1 MQIVELEMVP
11 LSLRPVLQR
20 LYDMKTTQ
28 SALREGVLF
37 STKRN
42 NYYYDTGTGKVIV
55 LDDDTSYIFRV
66 LFDPT
71 LSAETFLISLT
82 KVDPNAVK
90 NLLQTIDAERL
101 FQRPPL
107 LSMGKEIA
115 AGVTDTEQKVEQII
129 LEVTEQCNFRCK
141 YCVYSEDF
149 SGNRDFGNRRMP
161 TEIAFKAIDWALEN
175 SGAKLA
181 ITFYGGEPLLNFK
194 LMKAV
199 IERSQ
204 AKRGN
209 KEIVYSFTS
218 NMSLMTREIA
228 TYLAQVP
235 NLYIMASIDGPRT
248 VHDAYRVYANDAP
261 TFEDSIG
268 GLRILA
274 DAYAGSHMPV
284 NINAV
289 LTPPFGFEKLE
300 QVNAYFESLDWL
312 PATCHVNITYPSYG
326 TCPGLDEYYDK
337 ITGNPKY
344 ALHGMFD
351 RLGRIESET
360 PFVLEWFVQHGIQMW
375 SVHEGQQR
383 IESHGDKL
391 MNYIRFWQAAGESE
405 KTSIRT
411 RDRIR
416 QIVSSGHF
424 AGGFVPYGYRA
435 VDKGRVN
442 KRDQPVKDLEI
453 DPEEAA
459 WVREVFEK
467 VANEGASGYAM
478 ARMLNDRGLCTRQ
491 GARFQSVN
499 IRRMI
504 RHEGYTGYLIT
515 KAARSEFIQELQ
527 IVDEKLFARANE
539 VIDCRSKKLAQ
550 EKNIAAK
557 TNNPTLLA
565 GIVVCAHCGAKMSAF
580 LHTDRYKLA
589 DGTIRE
595 KVQAKYNCYQR
606 GQKLRACDGQSLYLA
621 ERVDAVVLEV
631 VHDIF
636 RRIQQE
642 PYDRSI
648 EQKLRQENGERERQ
662 KQAAEKKIKAAQY
675 KQKRYE
681 DEVIR
686 CLDGQSRFSE
696 EMLARLIAEAETEV
710 RQAKEEYA
718 ELLRNDTTRA
728 TIQQIRSYYDE
739 FLGWANEFDLATIPR
754 KRAILGQLIEK
765 VEVGKGYKVTVHLRM
780 SYAQFLGIEG
790 NGEIQVRKDVCA

>member
-1 MQIVELEMVP
+1 MVYWDEQGNTVEISKADQLWLDDGYFKTQQAHLP
-11 LSLRPVLQR
+11 PDAPRAALSYRV
-20 LYDMKTTQ
+20 
-28 SALREGVLF
+28 
-37 STKRN
+37 STK
-42 NYYYDTGTGKVIV
+42 
-55 LDDDTSYIFRV
+55 
-66 LFDPT
+66 
-71 LSAETFLISLT
+71 
-82 KVDPNAVK
+82 
-90 NLLQTIDAERL
+90 
-101 FQRPPL
+101 
-107 LSMGKEIA
+107 
-115 AGVTDTEQKVEQII
+115 
-129 LEVTEQCNFRCK
+129 
-141 YCVYSEDF
+141 
-149 SGNRDFGNRRMP
+149 
-161 TEIAFKAIDWALEN
+161 
-175 SGAKLA
+175 
-181 ITFYGGEPLLNFK
+181 
-194 LMKAV
+194 
-199 IERSQ
+199 
-204 AKRGN
+204 
-209 KEIVYSFTS
+209 
-218 NMSLMTREIA
+218 
-228 TYLAQVP
+228 
-235 NLYIMASIDGPRT
+235 
-248 VHDAYRVYANDAP
+248 
-261 TFEDSIG
+261 
-268 GLRILA
+268 
-274 DAYAGSHMPV
+274 
-284 NINAV
+284 
-289 LTPPFGFEKLE
+289 E
-300 QVNAYFESLDWL
+300 QVDHNDI
-312 PATCHVNITYPSYG
+312 PMQ
-326 TCPGLDEYYDK
+326 K
-337 ITGNPKY
+337 IKCRKFAQQQGWRVVMEKAEKGISGSKVSASKRDVIQELRQEAGNGSFDILLVY
-344 ALHGMFD
+344 MFD

-648 EQKLRQENGERERQ
+648 EQKLRQENGEQERQ

-780 SYAQFLGIEG
+780 RSFWG
-790 NGEIQVRKDVCA
+790 

>member
-1 MQIVELEMVP
+1 MVYWDEQGNTVEISKADQLWLDDGYFKTQQAHLP
-11 LSLRPVLQR
+11 PDAPRAALSYRV
-20 LYDMKTTQ
+20 
-28 SALREGVLF
+28 
-37 STKRN
+37 STKGQVDHNDIPMQKIKCRKFAQQQ
-42 NYYYDTGTGKVIV
+42 GWRVVMEKAEKGISGSKVSASKRDVIQE
-55 LDDDTSYIFRV
+55 LRQEAGNGS
-66 LFDPT
+66 FD
-71 LSAETFLISLT
+71 I
-82 KVDPNAVK
+82 
-90 NLLQTIDAERL
+90 LL
-101 FQRPPL
+101 
-107 LSMGKEIA
+107 
-115 AGVTDTEQKVEQII
+115 
-129 LEVTEQCNFRCK
+129 
-141 YCVYSEDF
+141 VY
-149 SGNRDFGNRRMP
+149 
-161 TEIAFKAIDWALEN
+161 
-175 SGAKLA
+175 
-181 ITFYGGEPLLNFK
+181 
-194 LMKAV
+194 
-199 IERSQ
+199 
-204 AKRGN
+204 
-209 KEIVYSFTS
+209 
-218 NMSLMTREIA
+218 
-228 TYLAQVP
+228 
-235 NLYIMASIDGPRT
+235 
-248 VHDAYRVYANDAP
+248 
-261 TFEDSIG
+261 
-268 GLRILA
+268 
-274 DAYAGSHMPV
+274 
-284 NINAV
+284 
-289 LTPPFGFEKLE
+289 
-300 QVNAYFESLDWL
+300 
-312 PATCHVNITYPSYG
+312 
-326 TCPGLDEYYDK
+326 
-337 ITGNPKY
+337 
-344 ALHGMFD
+344 MFD

-728 TIQQIRSYYDE
+728 TIQQIRSYSDE

-765 VEVGKGYKVTVHLRM
+765 VEVGKGL
-780 SYAQFLGIEG
+780 
-790 NGEIQVRKDVCA
+790 

>member
-1 MQIVELEMVP
+1 MQGDEMVYWDEQGNTVEISKADQLWLDDGYFKTQQAHLP
-11 LSLRPVLQR
+11 PDAPRAALSYRV
-20 LYDMKTTQ
+20 
-28 SALREGVLF
+28 
-37 STKRN
+37 STKGQVDHNDIPMQKIKCRKFAQQQ
-42 NYYYDTGTGKVIV
+42 GWRVVMEKAEKGISGSKVSASKRDVIQE
-55 LDDDTSYIFRV
+55 LRQEAGNGS
-66 LFDPT
+66 FD
-71 LSAETFLISLT
+71 I
-82 KVDPNAVK
+82 
-90 NLLQTIDAERL
+90 LL
-101 FQRPPL
+101 
-107 LSMGKEIA
+107 
-115 AGVTDTEQKVEQII
+115 
-129 LEVTEQCNFRCK
+129 
-141 YCVYSEDF
+141 VY
-149 SGNRDFGNRRMP
+149 
-161 TEIAFKAIDWALEN
+161 
-175 SGAKLA
+175 
-181 ITFYGGEPLLNFK
+181 
-194 LMKAV
+194 
-199 IERSQ
+199 
-204 AKRGN
+204 
-209 KEIVYSFTS
+209 
-218 NMSLMTREIA
+218 
-228 TYLAQVP
+228 
-235 NLYIMASIDGPRT
+235 
-248 VHDAYRVYANDAP
+248 
-261 TFEDSIG
+261 
-268 GLRILA
+268 
-274 DAYAGSHMPV
+274 
-284 NINAV
+284 
-289 LTPPFGFEKLE
+289 
-300 QVNAYFESLDWL
+300 
-312 PATCHVNITYPSYG
+312 
-326 TCPGLDEYYDK
+326 
-337 ITGNPKY
+337 
-344 ALHGMFD
+344 MFD